1 MGPTHEIS
9 IALRISFEDACSYC
23 EVIRK
28 LSGLGSRLQYR
39 TIALLL
45 RQNLSDSSPVF
56 VAEIIKKNEHLLAQ
70 QETRSSLSK
79 KIKRTP
85 KGVYVSRAVNMDE
98 IYDPT
103 KKPPP
108 PSGVVH
114 TSQFD
119 QERVTE
125 DKLKHCPHG
134 VSLLRTC
141 AICEPKK
148 FREMTGID

>member
-1 MGPTHEIS
+1 MGPIHEMS
-9 IALRISFEDACSYC
+9 ITLRISIEDACSYC
-23 EVIRK
+23 EAIRK

-45 RQNLSDSSPVF
+45 RQNLSDSSPES
-56 VAEIIKKNEHLLAQ
+56 VAEIIKNEHLIAQ

-85 KGVYVSRAVNMDE
+85 KGVYVSRAVNMGE

-114 TSQFD
+114 TSHLD

-134 VSLLRTC
+134 VPLIRLC

-148 FREMTGID
+148 FSEMTGID